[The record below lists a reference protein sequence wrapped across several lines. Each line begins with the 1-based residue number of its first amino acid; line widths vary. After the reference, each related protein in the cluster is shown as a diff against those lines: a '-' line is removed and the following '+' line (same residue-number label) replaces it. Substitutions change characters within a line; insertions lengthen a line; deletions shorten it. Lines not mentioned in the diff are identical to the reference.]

1 MKRVL
6 TTLAIAALAA
16 GAVRAEEAPVKN
28 WKDTAQFS
36 FLDANGNTDSTTLGA
51 SNLFTWTRN
60 KWTLLLPAGALNTK
74 SNGVRTAEQY
84 YAGEKVEFKIDARNY
99 LFERYQWE
107 RNVFAGFAH
116 RHDLSGGVGREWFKT
131 PTDNFLTELG
141 AGYINEQRVA
151 SDRVTF
157 GSGRGYAKYA
167 HKLSATAD
175 FSQDAEYLHNLKE
188 SKDYRFNAETALTAA
203 LTTRMSLK
211 LSYALKFRNTPPP
224 AFGKTDTLTAV
235 SLIVNY

>member
-1 MKRVL
+1 MKRL
-6 TTLAIAALAA
+6 LCIATIATLAGGVLQAA
-16 GAVRAEEAPVKN
+16 ESPVKN

-36 FLDANGNTDSTTLGA
+36 FLDANGNTESTTLGA

-84 YAGEKVEFKIDARNY
+84 YAGEKVEYKLDDRNY

-116 RHDLSGGVGREWFKT
+116 RHDLSGGVGREWLQTKT
-131 PTDNFLTELG
+131 DTFLTELG

-151 SDRVTF
+151 SERVTF
-157 GSGRGYAKYA
+157 AVGRGYAKYA

-175 FSQDAEYLHNLKE
+175 FSQDAEYLHNFKE
-188 SKDYRFNAETALTAA
+188 SKDYRFNAESALTAV
-203 LTTRMSLK
+203 LTTRLSLK
-211 LSYALKFRNTPPP
+211 VSYGLKFRNTPPP
-224 AFGKTDTLTAV
+224 SFGKTDTLTAV